1 MVICLVQN
9 SEESFLISQPLL
21 LGLEEAVQPHSLL
34 PLAAKVGELW
44 RETMSVSGNNVNGT
58 G

>member
-1 MVICLVQN
+1 MICLVQN

-34 PLAAKVGELW
+34 PLAAKAGELW